1 MNPVIGWGLAVAAI
15 AAGYMSYG
23 WPGVA
28 LGVSAVVFWLLLQF
42 TRILKVLR
50 IAGNNPVGLVPNA
63 VMFNVQL
70 RKGIGLTDVLKK
82 TRSLGRRIGE
92 GENPEV
98 FAWAD
103 ASGDEVQVQLVKG
116 RVTAWT
122 LVRAAG
128 QSG

>member
-1 MNPVIGWGLAVAAI
+1 
-15 AAGYMSYG
+15 
-23 WPGVA
+23 
-28 LGVSAVVFWLLLQF
+28 
-42 TRILKVLR
+42 
-50 IAGNNPVGLVPNA
+50 VGQVPNA

-116 RVTAWT
+116 RVTAWA
-122 LVRAAG
+122 LVRAET